1 LKRFP
6 PALILS
12 LAIVVFD
19 QLTKWLVET
28 GIPVDQ
34 SIFPIP
40 GLANVLS
47 ITHVRNTGIA
57 FGLFKD
63 ANTIFIL
70 ISIVIIPVMLRYL
83 GHLPRAERLM
93 HIALSAMVGGAT
105 GNLIDRLR
113 LGYVIDFVAI
123 GPLPRFNVA
132 DCGIIGGLI
141 LIVLLSLFSGKLT
154 SD

>member
-1 LKRFP
+1 M
-6 PALILS
+6 A
-12 LAIVVFD
+12 FD

-40 GLANVLS
+40 GLAGVFN
-47 ITHVRNTGIA
+47 ITHLRNTGIA

-63 ANTIFIL
+63 TNTIIVL
-70 ISIVIIPVMLRYL
+70 LSIAIIPVMVRYL
-83 GHLPRAERLM
+83 QRLPRQERLM
-93 HIALSAMVGGAT
+93 HVALGAMVGGAM

-123 GPLPRFNVA
+123 GPLPRFNLA
-132 DCGIIGGLI
+132 DCGIVSGLV
-141 LIVLLSLFSGKLT
+141 LIVLVSLFSGKLT
-154 SD
+154 AD